1 MFLTLPYQI
10 SLDRLQHR
18 VYAQASLSF
27 FTSVRKRKRRVFAF
41 LLRVRWVAAPPPVSS
56 AFSVDNV
63 PRFLIAGRKVPGMIN
78 GNTRMSTSKVAVTID
93 RRLLERLDALVKKK
107 AFPNRSKAIQLAVQ
121 EQIARLDRSLL
132 ARECAKLDSK
142 AEQAMA
148 EEGLA
153 RDRDQ
158 WPEY

>member
-1 MFLTLPYQI
+1 
-10 SLDRLQHR
+10 
-18 VYAQASLSF
+18 
-27 FTSVRKRKRRVFAF
+27 
-41 LLRVRWVAAPPPVSS
+41 
-56 AFSVDNV
+56 
-63 PRFLIAGRKVPGMIN
+63 MIN
-78 GNTRMSTSKVAVTID
+78 RNTTMSTSKVAVTID

-121 EQIARLDRSLL
+121 EQIARLDHARL

-148 EEGLA
+148 DQGLE
-153 RDRDQ
+153 RDHDQ

>member
-1 MFLTLPYQI
+1 MG
-10 SLDRLQHR
+10 SRGARVERLQCR
-18 VYAQASLSF
+18 QGPKF
-27 FTSVRKRKRRVFAF
+27 
-41 LLRVRWVAAPPPVSS
+41 PG
-56 AFSVDNV
+56 
-63 PRFLIAGRKVPGMIN
+63 AGRNVSGMIN
-78 GNTRMSTSKVAVTID
+78 RNTTMSTSKVAVTID

-107 AFPNRSKAIQLAVQ
+107 AFPNRSKAIQSAVQ
-121 EQIARLDRSLL
+121 EQIARLDRSRL

-148 EEGLA
+148 EEGLG

>member
-1 MFLTLPYQI
+1 
-10 SLDRLQHR
+10 
-18 VYAQASLSF
+18 
-27 FTSVRKRKRRVFAF
+27 
-41 LLRVRWVAAPPPVSS
+41 
-56 AFSVDNV
+56 
-63 PRFLIAGRKVPGMIN
+63 
-78 GNTRMSTSKVAVTID
+78 MSTSKVAVTIE

-107 AFPNRSKAIQLAVQ
+107 AFPNRSKAIQMAVQ
-121 EQIARLDRSLL
+121 EQIARLDRSRL
-132 ARECAKLDSK
+132 ARECAKLDSQ

>member
-1 MFLTLPYQI
+1 MG
-10 SLDRLQHR
+10 SRGARVERLQCR
-18 VYAQASLSF
+18 QGPKF
-27 FTSVRKRKRRVFAF
+27 
-41 LLRVRWVAAPPPVSS
+41 PG
-56 AFSVDNV
+56 
-63 PRFLIAGRKVPGMIN
+63 AGRNVSGMIN
-78 GNTRMSTSKVAVTID
+78 RNTTMSTSKVAVTID

-107 AFPNRSKAIQLAVQ
+107 VFPNRSKAIQLAVQ
-121 EQIARLDRSLL
+121 EQIARLDRSRL

-148 EEGLA
+148 EEGLG